1 MLTIIVAAVL
11 CGLLAM
17 LLTYWAR
24 TFLARRRERIE
35 EAVWRRV
42 RNAHEAGLNEG
53 VVIGYSRGFAR
64 GLVVGARADV
74 DGNPGRVSPVRGQA

>member
-1 MLTIIVAAVL
+1 MLTIIGFAVVG
-11 CGLLAM
+11 GLLACA
-17 LLTYWAR
+17 LTGFAR
-24 TFLARRRERIE
+24 IFLARRRERIE

-74 DGNPGRVSPVRGQA
+74 DGNPGRVSPVRGVA